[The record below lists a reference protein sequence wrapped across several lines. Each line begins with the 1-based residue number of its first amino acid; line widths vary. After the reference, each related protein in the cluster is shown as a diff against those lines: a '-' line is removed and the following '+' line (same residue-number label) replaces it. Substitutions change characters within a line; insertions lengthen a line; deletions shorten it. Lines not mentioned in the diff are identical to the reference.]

1 MSYKYDADRAK
12 KAFQNAPKPKTLD
25 RRLNDI
31 SYHTARLAQVIQDL
45 NDNINQLRQEIN
57 Q

>member
-1 MSYKYDADRAK
+1 MSYKYDADRAN

>member
-31 SYHTARLAQVIQDL
+31 SYHTARLAAAIEEF
-45 NDNINQLRQEIN
+45 NANFNQLRNEIN